1 MDLWCCQHQMKIAT
15 RVTIPTSLKKFEHDL
30 FTHQI
35 RSCASSQ
42 IGMPWWRVP
51 DRSVALVFKC
61 IQQATLDDH
70 SEVVPPLPIPNRTVK
85 HLSADDSGCTSV
97 KVGHRQ
103 ALIPQTPK
111 CHKHLGVC
119 LCATGFSLNTDW
131 RRKSRSPALRV
142 LRANRS
148 KSALAV

>member
-1 MDLWCCQHQMKIAT
+1 MANQPCQAVLT
-15 RVTIPTSLKKFEHDL
+15 RT
-30 FTHQI
+30 
-35 RSCASSQ
+35 RCASSK
-42 IGMPWWRVP
+42 IG
-51 DRSVALVFKC
+51 VAEISLLCGAQAHRAQPSAV
-61 IQQATLDDH
+61 QQATLDDH

-119 LCATGFSLNTDW
+119 LCALSM
-131 RRKSRSPALRV
+131 
-142 LRANRS
+142 
-148 KSALAV
+148 SALLADEAAGVSREVDMRDSRGN

>member
-1 MDLWCCQHQMKIAT
+1 MANQPCQAVLT
-15 RVTIPTSLKKFEHDL
+15 RT
-30 FTHQI
+30 
-35 RSCASSQ
+35 RCASSK
-42 IGMPWWRVP
+42 IG
-51 DRSVALVFKC
+51 VAEISLLCGAQAHRAQPSAV
-61 IQQATLDDH
+61 QQATLDDH

-119 LCATGFSLNTDW
+119 LWENDSFVIETL
-131 RRKSRSPALRV
+131 L
-142 LRANRS
+142 LL
-148 KSALAV
+148 LAAQ